1 MISPKEVINELLVDV
16 FNHILSIEADV
27 LKQRG
32 VKISMTEVH
41 VLEAIKNSQIPTMG
55 SVAQKL
61 RVTLGTLTTSIN
73 VLVRKNYVVRYR
85 DESDRRK
92 VYLKL
97 SDSALDVLKVHDEFH
112 NEMVSSLF
120 KDLELEKD
128 EVLMKSLENIS
139 QYFKE
144 HY

>member
-1 MISPKEVINELLVDV
+1 MVSPKEVINELLVDV
-16 FNHILSIEADV
+16 FNHILSIESDV
-27 LKQRG
+27 LKKRG
-32 VKISMTEVH
+32 VRLSMTEVH
-41 VLEAIKNSQIPTMG
+41 VLEAIRNSETPTMG

-61 RVTLGTLTTSIN
+61 RVTLGTLTTSVN
-73 VLVRKNYVVRYR
+73 VLVRKEYVTRYS
-85 DESDRRK
+85 EENDRRK

-97 SDSALDVLKVHDEFH
+97 TKSAINVLQIHDEFH

-128 EVLMKSLENIS
+128 EALMKSLENIS
-139 QYFKE
+139 KYFKE